1 MTSVV
6 SSGALNST
14 PTKPNLAPL
23 HCQLGP
29 RVVRQV
35 RTGRRERH
43 VVYRLAELGDVV
55 LQRSVE
61 DVIFQQLLRV
71 DVVRD
76 SVLEQRLGTTVQA
89 SELALLRLRAN
100 LLTYLLQC
108 FQCFYAVGWAAGRA
122 SGL

>member
-76 SVLEQRLGTTVQA
+76 RVLEQRLGTTVQA

-100 LLTYLLQC
+100 LLTYLLTS
-108 FQCFYAVGWAAGRA
+108 VP
-122 SGL
+122 SVL